1 MVLVL
6 NLGKI
11 HDLCNLGP
19 NPKVDPYGLK
29 FHRSE
34 KNRGQPEKFGQNL
47 NKQAIDG
54 EKSGNYSQIVFHESL

>member
-19 NPKVDPYGLK
+19 NPRIDPYELK
-29 FHRSE
+29 FRRSE
-34 KNRGQPEKFGQNL
+34 ENRGQTTEIWP
-47 NKQAIDG
+47 
-54 EKSGNYSQIVFHESL
+54 KSQKTGN